1 MTACT
6 GVHLDKTTDK
16 FLKYDIVIAVES
28 NKMIKLSKIAL
39 AMSLALTG
47 LAHAQA
53 NEKNYVIRF
62 KEAAMTPVK
71 PGSVRDERIGADPAG
86 WAYVGERV
94 VGHIQAL
101 ERKHRIQA
109 NAAFG
114 SVFKGM
120 SARLTPAQLEAL
132 RRDPSVD
139 RIEEDQIYSVDARP
153 NSGGTTTVSSQSTPW
168 GISKTQATQSYTLA
182 GNGSG
187 TVTGVRTYVIDTG
200 VDMKNADLNR
210 PLHVNFI
217 ADRKNTD
224 CNGHGTHVAGTL
236 AAYDNT
242 AAVVG
247 MAPGAPVYGVKV
259 LDCNGSGT
267 TTSVIK
273 GVDWVAANAILPAVA
288 NMSLGGGASQLL
300 DDAVRAAAG
309 RGIVFAIAAG
319 NSSASACNASP
330 ARIGGV
336 GTPGVL
342 VTAATD
348 VNDLEASFSNFG
360 SCVDIWA
367 PGVAVPSLK
376 LGGGVVSLSG
386 TSMASP
392 HVAGAAALYWARNP
406 GATHGSVSSQ
416 LRQMAQPTGTTSKDG
431 RAIYRLLANIQ

>member
-1 MTACT
+1 
-6 GVHLDKTTDK
+6 
-16 FLKYDIVIAVES
+16 
-28 NKMIKLSKIAL
+28 MIKITSLTVV
-39 AMSLALTG
+39 MGLALTG
-47 LAHAQA
+47 WASAQT
-53 NEKNYVIRF
+53 NDKNYVIRF
-62 KEAAMTPVK
+62 KESAMTNVQ

-101 ERKHRIQA
+101 EHRHRIRA
-109 NAAFG
+109 NTAFG
-114 SVFKGM
+114 QVFKGM
-120 SARLTPAQLEAL
+120 SARLSPAQLEAL

-139 RIEEDQIYSVDARP
+139 RIEEEQIYSVDARP
-153 NSGGTTTVSSQSTPW
+153 NSGGSGTTTSTQSTPW
-168 GISKTQATQSYTLA
+168 GISKTGATQSYTLA

-187 TVTGVRTYVIDTG
+187 AVTGVRSYVIDTG

-224 CNGHGTHVAGTL
+224 CNGHGTHVAGTM

-300 DDAVRAAAG
+300 DDAVRAAAA

-319 NSSASACNASP
+319 NSTANACTASP

-348 VNDLEASFSNFG
+348 VNDLEASFSNYG

-376 LGGGVVSLSG
+376 LGGGVVNLSG

-406 GATHGSVSSQ
+406 SATHGTVTNT
-416 LRQMAQPTGTTSKDG
+416 LRQMAQPTGTSSKDG
-431 RAIYRLLANIQ
+431 RAIYRLLANVQ

>member
-1 MTACT
+1 
-6 GVHLDKTTDK
+6 
-16 FLKYDIVIAVES
+16 
-28 NKMIKLSKIAL
+28 
-39 AMSLALTG
+39 
-47 LAHAQA
+47 
-53 NEKNYVIRF
+53 
-62 KEAAMTPVK
+62 
-71 PGSVRDERIGADPAG
+71 VRDERIGADPAG

-94 VGHIQAL
+94 VGHIQAM
-101 ERKHRIQA
+101 ERKHRIKA
-109 NAAFG
+109 DTAFG
-114 SVFKGM
+114 QVFKGM
-120 SARLTPAQLEAL
+120 SVRLTPAQLEAL

-139 RIEEDQIYSVDARP
+139 AIEEEQIFSVNARP
-153 NSGGTTTVSSQSTPW
+153 KSGGSTTSTQSTPW
-168 GISKTQATQSYTLA
+168 GISKTRA
-182 GNGSG
+182 
-187 TVTGVRTYVIDTG
+187 TYVIDTG
-200 VDMKNADLNR
+200 VDTKNADLNR
-210 PLHVNFI
+210 PGHVNFVG
-217 ADRKNTD
+217 DRKNTD
-224 CNGHGTHVAGTL
+224 CNGHGTHVAGTM

-242 AAVVG
+242 ADVVG
-247 MAPGAPVYGVKV
+247 MAPGVPAYGVKV

-288 NMSLGGGASQLL
+288 NMSLGGGASPLL
-300 DDAVRAAAG
+300 DDAVRAAAA

-319 NSSASACNASP
+319 NSSANACTASP

-348 VNDLEASFSNFG
+348 VNDLEASFSNYG

-406 GATHGSVSSQ
+406 SATHGTVSSY
-416 LRQMAQPTGTTSKDG
+416 LRQMSQSTGTISKDG

>member
-1 MTACT
+1 
-6 GVHLDKTTDK
+6 
-16 FLKYDIVIAVES
+16 
-28 NKMIKLSKIAL
+28 MIKFTSLTL
-39 AMSLALTG
+39 AMSVAVTG
-47 LAHAQA
+47 WVSAQT
-53 NEKNYVIRF
+53 NDKNYVIRF
-62 KEAAMTPVK
+62 KESAMTPVK

-101 ERKHRIQA
+101 ERKHRVKA
-109 NAAFG
+109 DTAFG
-114 SVFKGM
+114 QVFKGM

-139 RIEEDQIYSVDARP
+139 LIEEDQAYKVDARP
-153 NSGGTTTVSSQSTPW
+153 NSGGSGTTTSTQSTPW
-168 GISKTQATQSYTLA
+168 GIGKTLATQSYTLA

-200 VDMKNADLNR
+200 VDMKNVDLNR

-224 CNGHGTHVAGTL
+224 CNGHGTHVAGTM

-273 GVDWVAANAILPAVA
+273 GVDWVAANALLPAVA

-300 DDAVRAAAG
+300 DDAVRAAAA

-319 NSSASACNASP
+319 NSSADACTASP
-330 ARIGGV
+330 ARMGGV

-348 VNDLEASFSNFG
+348 VNDLEASFSNYG

-406 GATHGSVSSQ
+406 SATHGTVSSY
-416 LRQMAQPTGTTSKDG
+416 LRQMAQPTGTSSKDG
-431 RAIYRLLANIQ
+431 RAIYRLLANIP

>member
-1 MTACT
+1 
-6 GVHLDKTTDK
+6 
-16 FLKYDIVIAVES
+16 
-28 NKMIKLSKIAL
+28 MIKLT
-39 AMSLALTG
+39 SLAVAMAMAFTG
-47 LAHAQA
+47 WASAQT
-53 NEKNYVIRF
+53 NDKNYVIRF
-62 KEAAMTPVK
+62 KESAMTNVP

-109 NAAFG
+109 NTAFG
-114 SVFKGM
+114 QVFKGM
-120 SARLTPAQLEAL
+120 SVRLNLAQLEAL

-139 RIEEDQIYSVDARP
+139 RIEEDQTYSVDARP
-153 NSGGTTTVSSQSTPW
+153 NSGGSGTTTSTQSTPW
-168 GISKTQATQSYTLA
+168 GISQTGATQSYTLA

-187 TVTGVRTYVIDTG
+187 AVVGVRTYVIDTG

-224 CNGHGTHVAGTL
+224 CNGHGTHVAGTM

-300 DDAVRAAAG
+300 DDAVRAAAA

-319 NSSASACNASP
+319 NSSANACTASP

-336 GTPGVL
+336 GSAGVL

-348 VNDLEASFSNFG
+348 VNDLEASFSNYG

-406 GATHGSVSSQ
+406 SATYGTVTSN

-431 RAIYRLLANIQ
+431 RAIYRLLANVQ

>member
-1 MTACT
+1 
-6 GVHLDKTTDK
+6 
-16 FLKYDIVIAVES
+16 
-28 NKMIKLSKIAL
+28 MIKFTSLTL

-47 LAHAQA
+47 WASAQA
-53 NEKNYVIRF
+53 NDKNYVIRF
-62 KEAAMTPVK
+62 KEAAMAPVK
-71 PGSVRDERIGADPAG
+71 PGSVRDERIGTDPVG

-101 ERKHRIQA
+101 ERKHRVKA
-109 NAAFG
+109 NTAFG
-114 SVFKGM
+114 QVFKGM

-139 RIEEDQIYSVDARP
+139 LIEEEQIYSLGARP
-153 NSGGTTTVSSQSTPW
+153 SSGGTTTVTTQSIPW
-168 GISKTQATQSYTLA
+168 GISKTGATQSYTLA

-200 VDMKNADLNR
+200 VDMKNVDLNR

-224 CNGHGTHVAGTL
+224 CNGHGTHVAGTM

-273 GVDWVAANAILPAVA
+273 GVDWVAANALLPAVA

-300 DDAVRAAAG
+300 DDAVRAAAA

-319 NSSASACNASP
+319 NSSANACTASP

-348 VNDLEASFSNFG
+348 VNDLEASFSNYG

-392 HVAGAAALYWARNP
+392 HVAGAAALFWARNP
-406 GATHGSVSSQ
+406 GATHGTVSSY